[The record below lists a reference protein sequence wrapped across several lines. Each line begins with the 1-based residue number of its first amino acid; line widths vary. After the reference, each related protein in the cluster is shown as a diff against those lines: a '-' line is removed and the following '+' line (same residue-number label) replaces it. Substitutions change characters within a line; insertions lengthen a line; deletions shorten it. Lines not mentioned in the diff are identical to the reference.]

1 MKAIL
6 EFDLPEDQ
14 DLLKWSMR
22 GSEYHSALMAI
33 REDLRRRR
41 KNLDG
46 REYEIMDEV
55 YEFVCELTSEVG
67 VD

>member
-14 DLLKWSMR
+14 DLFKWASNA
-22 GSEYHSALMAI
+22 STYHSALMAI
-33 REDLRRRR
+33 REHIRMRR